1 MARLSK
7 PDLLRLVERAIQD
20 SGWGF
25 LKLGA
30 RDEHPARYHVYGD
43 LGSRRIRAY
52 VWNVTHGGGAARSAT
67 EYRIQIT
74 GAMGPT
80 GAGEFLAEPEG
91 RTLILG
97 WWDEIGVFVGFDYT
111 RHSGP
116 LGASPSLQVSEE
128 TLRAAHVGGFAAH
141 NKGSGEIA
149 IAFRPD
155 FIGHYI
161 ENLENLHD
169 CGVSPQVTRL
179 LNRIGENPD
188 DVSDDEITRE
198 VPAERQ
204 YAVVST
210 RRVLRDIDF
219 RQRVLTAYGHRCA
232 MCGIQLKLLD
242 AAHILPAAHPDSTDE
257 TGNGVSLCTLHHRAF
272 DRGLVTFDG
281 RYSTHLNDKMIA
293 EYGMAGLD
301 GGLDQFRDNLRPFL
315 LLPPDRRDLP
325 NPDFIDKTNL
335 MRGWTIETRRRA

>member
-43 LGSRRIRAY
+43 LGSRRIRVY

-80 GAGEFLAEPEG
+80 GAGEFIAEPEG

-242 AAHILPAAHPDSTDE
+242 TAHEVGPCPVSSPIGITPPFGVILHWT
-257 TGNGVSLCTLHHRAF
+257 
-272 DRGLVTFDG
+272 
-281 RYSTHLNDKMIA
+281 I
-293 EYGMAGLD
+293 
-301 GGLDQFRDNLRPFL
+301 LRV
-315 LLPPDRRDLP
+315 DRRGAGPYHGSPRREPSGPRAWSAAPTVPVRPERSEVEGRDGAASTL
-325 NPDFIDKTNL
+325 
-335 MRGWTIETRRRA
+335 GEATRCTA

>member
-43 LGSRRIRAY
+43 LGSRRIRVY

-74 GAMGPT
+74 
-80 GAGEFLAEPEG
+80 
-91 RTLILG
+91 
-97 WWDEIGVFVGFDYT
+97 
-111 RHSGP
+111 
-116 LGASPSLQVSEE
+116 
-128 TLRAAHVGGFAAH
+128 
-141 NKGSGEIA
+141 
-149 IAFRPD
+149 
-155 FIGHYI
+155 
-161 ENLENLHD
+161 
-169 CGVSPQVTRL
+169 
-179 LNRIGENPD
+179 
-188 DVSDDEITRE
+188 
-198 VPAERQ
+198 
-204 YAVVST
+204 
-210 RRVLRDIDF
+210 
-219 RQRVLTAYGHRCA
+219 
-232 MCGIQLKLLD
+232 
-242 AAHILPAAHPDSTDE
+242 
-257 TGNGVSLCTLHHRAF
+257 GVSLCTLHHRAF

-301 GGLDQFRDNLRPFL
+301 GGLDQFRCNLRPFL
-315 LLPPDRRDLP
+315 LVPPDRRDLP